1 MDDST
6 RARIFLCD
14 LTYTQQTIASDVMPA
29 AVGGIAS
36 YLLQE
41 IPEVNVKLFK
51 YPERLISVLESLNP
65 ESAPH
70 LVGFSNYVWNCGL
83 SLGFAKAIKARFPSV
98 VIVFGGPN
106 LAFDSA
112 EQEQFLRHNPVVDF
126 HVVKEGET
134 SFCNLV
140 RTLMANDWDLASVSE
155 KEINNLVFIDKN
167 GSFRSSPQIDRV
179 PLEFLPSPYTSGL
192 MEEFFDGKLYPIIQ
206 TNRGCPFECTF
217 CTEGMGYWTKV
228 KRKKR
233 DRIDAEILYI
243 AQKMDALGDSARRD
257 LHIADSNFG
266 MYADDLETAKILALA
281 RKQHNY
287 PQYINVATGKNQKER
302 VLEVARL
309 LDGSMKLMGS
319 VQSLDSDVLVNIKR
333 KNISLEQLIELAL
346 AAKEIGANS
355 WSEIILAL
363 PGDTLEAHFESLR
376 MLVEAGFNT
385 LSMYQLI
392 ILPGTEMGSTA
403 SRAKYQMK
411 TRYRLVPRCYGHY
424 RVLGQ
429 QISCG
434 EIEEIVVQNST
445 LSYSDYLAARK
456 MNLIVNVFYNDGV
469 FLDLLKYF
477 KLRELPIWEWLS
489 IIYQEYAEYNQFGEF
504 TGRFVA
510 ETEGELW
517 GSLDE
522 LLAFCGSPENI
533 QNVIDGEIGGNLM
546 YKYKGLSMTQYL
558 DAAAEVARL
567 ASAELL
573 RRHGLEG
580 DTQFASDIVRFN
592 YLRMR
597 NIFADNPETYHEL
610 FTYDILNFSA
620 DSCPVSVD
628 RYRFPE
634 PQRFTFVF
642 SDEQKHMLSSFVKLF
657 GTTTTGVSRIL
668 SRVYIRKLLRD
679 ANRADGSFGLQDK
692 NKPDFVIGDTSIT
705 GLNEFH

>member
-6 RARIFLCD
+6 RTRIFLCD

-70 LVGFSNYVWNCGL
+70 LVGFSNYVWNCSL
-83 SLGFAKAIKARFPSV
+83 SLGFAKAMKARFPSA

-112 EQEQFLRHNPVVDF
+112 EQEQFLRHNPVIDF

-134 SFCNLV
+134 AFCNLV
-140 RTLMANDWDLASVSE
+140 RTLMANDWDPASVSE

-167 GSFRSSPQIDRV
+167 GSFRSSPRIDRV
-179 PLEFLPSPYTSGL
+179 PLEILLSPYTSGL
-192 MEEFFDGKLYPIIQ
+192 MDEFFDGKLYPIIQ

-266 MYADDLETAKILALA
+266 MYADDLETAKILALV
-281 RKQHNY
+281 RKKHNY

-346 AAKEIGANS
+346 AAKQIGANS

-363 PGDTLEAHFESLR
+363 PGDTIEAHFESLR

-385 LSMYQLI
+385 LSMYQLML
-392 ILPGTEMGSTA
+392 LPGTEMGSIA
-403 SRAKYQMK
+403 SRAKYQME

-424 RVLGQ
+424 RVLDQ

-477 KLRELPIWEWLS
+477 KLRKLPIWEWLS

-522 LLAFCGSPENI
+522 LLEFCGSPENI

-573 RRHGLEG
+573 RRHGLEE
-580 DTQFASDIVRFN
+580 DTQFASDIIRFN

-597 NIFADNPETYHEL
+597 NIFADNPETYHEF

-620 DSCPVSVD
+620 DPSPVSVE
-628 RYRFPE
+628 RYKFPE

-642 SDEQKHMLSSFVKLF
+642 SEEQKHMLSSFVKLF
-657 GTTTTGVSRIL
+657 GTSTTGVSRIL

-679 ANRADGSFGLQDK
+679 ANRTDGPSVFQDK
-692 NKPDFVIGDTSIT
+692 NKPSFVIGDTSIT